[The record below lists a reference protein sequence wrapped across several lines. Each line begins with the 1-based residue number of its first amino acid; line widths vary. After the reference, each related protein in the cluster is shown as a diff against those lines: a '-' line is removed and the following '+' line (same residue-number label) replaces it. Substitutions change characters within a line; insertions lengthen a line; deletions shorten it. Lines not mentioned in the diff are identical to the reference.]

1 MLAGFNYVKLL
12 SGRFDRLSLV
22 LENSGDSVVSWLV
35 FLVTPRLRLRPFVP
49 EDAEVVF
56 RYRSDPDV
64 MRYIPSGPDKSIEE
78 TQKILDRFIQHHEK
92 YGFSKWA
99 AELRETGELIGDSG
113 LLLLEEGPDFEL
125 GYRFAREY
133 WGEGLATECGRAWLE
148 AAFSNFGLDRV
159 VAFAHPDN
167 AA

>member
-1 MLAGFNYVKLL
+1 
-12 SGRFDRLSLV
+12 
-22 LENSGDSVVSWLV
+22 
-35 FLVTPRLRLRPFVP
+35 VP

-125 GYRFAREY
+125 GYKLAREY
-133 WGEGLATECGRAWLE
+133 WGKGFATECARGWLE
-148 AAFSNFGLDRV
+148 AAFSALGLARV
-159 VAFAHPDN
+159 VAFADPDN
-167 AA
+167 VASIRVIVKLGMQFERLARFYGMDSVLYSISRESYVRWNESR